1 VTWTDAAAETLR
13 YRAGKSPPGF
23 YFPASRALSCSS
35 AREKPYARAAEHTRT
50 VARCAVAGRENER
63 ERGRDPSC
71 PSEREEMLTW
81 EQEESDVGAG
91 PASAPSSR
99 LACRDPGMYC

>member
-1 VTWTDAAAETLR
+1 MRLHARIGA
-13 YRAGKSPPGF
+13 RASQ
-23 YFPASRALSCSS
+23 
-35 AREKPYARAAEHTRT
+35 YARAAEHTRT